1 MKKIIYSAVLFAICS
16 SEAMAG
22 GLVTNSNQ
30 SASFLRNPAR
40 DAVIDIDGVYT
51 NPAGVCFMPNGF
63 HLGLTGQHP
72 EQQRIATTTFK
83 PLALNQNHLGEA
95 TRTYKGKASA
105 PIVPSFQAAYVMDKW
120 TLSASMA
127 VTGGGG
133 KCTFDNGTGSL
144 ETLCALPVQSSAL
157 ISLSALRKNISQ
169 TRLW

>member
-63 HLGLTGQHP
+63 HLGLSFQHP
-72 EQQRIATTTFK
+72 EQKRIVTTTF
-83 PLALNQNHLGEA
+83 PTLGNNGIEA
-95 TRTYKGKASA
+95 NWSRT
-105 PIVPSFQAAYVMDKW
+105 
-120 TLSASMA
+120 
-127 VTGGGG
+127 
-133 KCTFDNGTGSL
+133 
-144 ETLCALPVQSSAL
+144 TLCELVNTVYP
-157 ISLSALRKNISQ
+157 
-169 TRLW
+169 

>member
-40 DAVIDIDGVYT
+40 DAVIDIAGVYT

-63 HLGLTGQHP
+63 HLGLTAQHP
-72 EQQRIATTTFK
+72 EQQRIATTTFPYYK
-83 PLALNQNHLGEA
+83 YNVNDPTETHKF
-95 TRTYKGKASA
+95 KGKASA
-105 PIVPSFQAAYVMDKW
+105 PIVPSFQAAYVMDKL
-120 TLSASMA
+120 TLSASFA

-133 KCTFDNGTGSL
+133 KCTFDEGIGSIEML
-144 ETLCALPVQSSAL
+144 YSTMLPQMAVQQGLPQQAYKGYSFDA
-157 ISLSALRKNISQ
+157 
-169 TRLW
+169 